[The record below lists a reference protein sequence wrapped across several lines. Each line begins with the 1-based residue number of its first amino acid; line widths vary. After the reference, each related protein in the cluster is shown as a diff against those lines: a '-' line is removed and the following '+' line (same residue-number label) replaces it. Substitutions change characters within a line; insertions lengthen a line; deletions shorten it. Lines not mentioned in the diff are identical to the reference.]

1 MVIIYFVILVSMR
14 AFTALLLILF
24 SLLQYRLWFGKNS
37 VPDYYALQDEV
48 TRQQS
53 TNEKLKQRN
62 KLLYADTDDLKLG
75 SEAIEERARNELGM
89 IKQDETFFRII
100 PNQDKH
106 SSLNQGE
113 R

>member
-1 MVIIYFVILVSMR
+1 MR